1 MGSVRVQV
9 KLGDKKRV
17 LEVSEGTTVETLLKR
32 LEPKWQH
39 NVIVVANGRMVNLSD
54 KINASDRVVIL
65 PMLAGG

>member
-17 LEVSEGTTVETLLKR
+17 LEVSEGTTVEDLLKR
-32 LEPKWQH
+32 LEPKWKH
-39 NVIVVANGRMVNLSD
+39 NVIVVANGKMANLSD
-54 KINASDRVVIL
+54 RLSASDRVVIL

>member
-17 LEVSEGTTVETLLKR
+17 LEVAEGTTVETLLKG

-39 NVIVVANGRMVNLSD
+39 NVIVVANGKMVHLSD
-54 KINASDRVVIL
+54 RLKASDRVVIL

>member
-39 NVIVVANGRMVNLSD
+39 NVIVMANGKMINLSD